1 MRIFKNSA
9 MRVQTPESTLR
20 VRPRMPVNKLPPSS
34 FRDGTASRAPSR
46 PGSRTGAYT
55 PALDN
60 LFVHE
65 YVPGNTAD
73 PLDVEVAN
81 VVNSIVHGLLVERVD
96 PPLPK
101 NQIPKEGKEIK
112 AQYAFTNSLSRKVIT
127 CRLTT
132 LSRSSSTETTT
143 NKKVMC
149 RVGGGEFVY
158 FF

>member
-20 VRPRMPVNKLPPSS
+20 TRPRMPVNKLPPSS
-34 FRDGTASRAPSR
+34 FKDGTGSRAPSR
-46 PGSRTGAYT
+46 PGSRAGAHT
-55 PALDN
+55 PAMDN
-60 LFVHE
+60 LVLHE

-73 PLDVEVAN
+73 PLDMEVAK
-81 VVNSIVHGLLVERVD
+81 VVNSVLHGLLIERVD
-96 PPLPK
+96 PPLAK

-112 AQYAFTNSLSRKVIT
+112 AQYAFTNSLSRKVVT

-132 LSRSSSTETTT
+132 LSRSSNAET

-149 RVGGGEFVY
+149 RVGGGKF
-158 FF
+158 

>member
-46 PGSRTGAYT
+46 PGSRTGAYI

-60 LFVHE
+60 LLVHE

-132 LSRSSSTETTT
+132 LSRSSNTETTT